1 MGWKNWGWKKKT
13 GIILGILILLYTIS
27 GFLVIPMVTEAILP
41 DKLSAQLD
49 RPVQVENVSL
59 NPYTLT
65 LSVKGLN
72 IGEKSG
78 DADFVAFDEFFANI
92 QWASLFKLGLVAREV
107 RLKQPFVRVARISE
121 TEFNFSDLIPAEKA
135 DQKSEP
141 EDKAPG
147 EPFHFHL
154 SNVRV
159 MNGEFQF
166 HDQPMDK
173 THRFDNVSF
182 TIPMLSNFKP
192 HVDAYAQ
199 PVLAGEL
206 NGTQLKVDVSTKP
219 FAKSMET
226 TVDVTLAGVN
236 LPYYFDYV
244 PVDLGLDIGQ
254 GNLDLE
260 TKLDFKQTPAGETQ
274 LEISAIAD
282 LADLQVTDAAAGEIL
297 ALSDLHVEMAPSRPL
312 EKQIRLATV
321 SLTEPVVTLV
331 RSFDGK
337 LNLAQLGPQG
347 EDRSTASN
355 AEPSKAA
362 QTNADSETAEA
373 GVKESTAAEAKEPES
388 DPFIFELGKLNLSS
402 GTLNYRDFAAPG
414 ASATP
419 HGGPVQMTVKDLNL
433 TVTGFTTKRN
443 QTAQVDLS
451 ASLDP
456 DAALSVNGEFGMTPL
471 TVDTAIQIEGLA
483 LNRAQPYFPDALNLV
498 VTDGRFHLSGNARL
512 NSNQNKGLSA
522 QLKGDSGIR
531 DLKLLESKSAREFVK
546 WQAFDINGIDV
557 SYNPTRVNLK
567 TLAIEGL
574 KQNLIVEKDGR
585 LNVGQIWAAEPAE
598 PSEPETSEAADKKES
613 VEKEQT
619 QKAAAPFPVSIGE
632 IKLRD
637 IGISF
642 TDYQVD
648 PNYSAEVAFDE
659 GSITGLSTEAFEGAK
674 VSLKGAVN
682 EHAPI
687 DISGRIN
694 PLLADLLLD
703 ISFRLQNMELSPFS
717 AYSGKYIGKA
727 IEKGKLNLDLDYL
740 IENKKLEAENQVLL
754 NQFTLGHGVE
764 SKTAVN
770 LPVGLAIALLKDRKG
785 KIDLDLPVSG
795 RLDDPEFSLTGVI
808 IQSLKNLVAKAA
820 TSPFALVSSI
830 VPGGEELRYIEFKA
844 GSADLDDAAEKKLD
858 AIIKL
863 LYERPALNLE
873 LTGYVAPED
882 DRAALKAAALE
893 RKIRAAKWAETSE
906 QTETETIPF
915 EEIEL
920 TDEEYLKYLRQ
931 VYKAEVLA
939 APDAPE
945 DAKSLGD
952 ESLTAAEM
960 KAKIRVRIEVTDAE
974 LRLLAQNRVQ
984 AVKDYI
990 LADDRIAGK
999 RLFIREAETL
1009 MPSDA
1014 GKFKAS
1020 RVELN
1025 LN

>member
-49 RPVQVENVSL
+49 RPVQVENISL

-107 RLKQPFVRVARISE
+107 RLKQPLVRVARISE

-135 DQKSEP
+135 DQKPES

-355 AEPSKAA
+355 AVPSKAA

-451 ASLDP
+451 ASLEP

-648 PNYSAEVAFDE
+648 PNYSAEVVFD
-659 GSITGLSTEAFEGAK
+659 
-674 VSLKGAVN
+674 
-682 EHAPI
+682 
-687 DISGRIN
+687 
-694 PLLADLLLD
+694 
-703 ISFRLQNMELSPFS
+703 
-717 AYSGKYIGKA
+717 
-727 IEKGKLNLDLDYL
+727 
-740 IENKKLEAENQVLL
+740 
-754 NQFTLGHGVE
+754 
-764 SKTAVN
+764 
-770 LPVGLAIALLKDRKG
+770 
-785 KIDLDLPVSG
+785 
-795 RLDDPEFSLTGVI
+795 
-808 IQSLKNLVAKAA
+808 
-820 TSPFALVSSI
+820 
-830 VPGGEELRYIEFKA
+830 
-844 GSADLDDAAEKKLD
+844 
-858 AIIKL
+858 
-863 LYERPALNLE
+863 
-873 LTGYVAPED
+873 
-882 DRAALKAAALE
+882 
-893 RKIRAAKWAETSE
+893 
-906 QTETETIPF
+906 
-915 EEIEL
+915 
-920 TDEEYLKYLRQ
+920 
-931 VYKAEVLA
+931 
-939 APDAPE
+939 
-945 DAKSLGD
+945 
-952 ESLTAAEM
+952 
-960 KAKIRVRIEVTDAE
+960 
-974 LRLLAQNRVQ
+974 
-984 AVKDYI
+984 
-990 LADDRIAGK
+990 
-999 RLFIREAETL
+999 
-1009 MPSDA
+1009 
-1014 GKFKAS
+1014 
-1020 RVELN
+1020 
-1025 LN
+1025 

>member
-1 MGWKNWGWKKKT
+1 MGWKRMGWKKKT
-13 GIILGILILLYTIS
+13 GIILGILILLYTLA

-49 RPVQVENVSL
+49 RPVQVENISL

-78 DADFVAFDEFFANI
+78 DADFIAFEEFFANI
-92 QWASLFKLGLVAREV
+92 QWASLFKLGLVAREL
-107 RLKQPFVRVARISE
+107 RLKEPFVRVARISE
-121 TEFNFSDLIPAEKA
+121 TEFNFSDLIPSEKEDKKPEPEA
-135 DQKSEP
+135 KAQSEP
-141 EDKAPG
+141 LQ
-147 EPFHFHL
+147 FHL
-154 SNVRV
+154 SNIRII
-159 MNGEFQF
+159 NGDFQF

-182 TIPMLSNFKP
+182 TIPMLSNFEP

-206 NGTQLKVDVSTKP
+206 NDTQLKVDVSTKP
-219 FAKSMET
+219 FAESLET
-226 TVDVTLAGVN
+226 VVDINLAGVD

-244 PVDLGLDIGQ
+244 PVDLGLDITG
-254 GNLDLE
+254 GHLNLESKIRFKKASGGKTNLE
-260 TKLDFKQTPAGETQ
+260 V
-274 LEISAIAD
+274 SAVAD
-282 LADLQVTDAAAGEIL
+282 LADLQVTDTAADEIL

-321 SLTEPVVTLV
+321 SFTEPVVTLV
-331 RSFDGK
+331 RDFNGS
-337 LNLAQLGPQG
+337 LNLARLGPQS
-347 EDRSTASN
+347 ENRSSSESGADESN
-355 AEPSKAA
+355 AESQAP
-362 QTNADSETAEA
+362 ADKEKAEA
-373 GVKESTAAEAKEPES
+373 EESASEE

-402 GTLNYRDFAAPG
+402 GTLNYQDFAAPG

-419 HGGPVQMTVKDLNL
+419 HGGPVQMTLNDLNL
-433 TVTGFTTKRN
+433 TVTGFTTQKD

-451 ASLDP
+451 ARLDP
-456 DAALSVNGEFGMTPL
+456 DAALSVNGEFGITPL
-471 TVDTAIQIEGLA
+471 TVDAAVNIEA
-483 LNRAQPYFPDALNLV
+483 VPLNLAQPYFPDPLNLV
-498 VTDGRFHLSGNARL
+498 VTSGSFDLSGKARL
-512 NSNQNKGLSA
+512 NSDPQAGLSA
-522 QLKGDSGIR
+522 HFNGDTGIKE
-531 DLKLLESKSAREFVK
+531 LTLLESQTAGKFLK
-546 WQAFDINGIDV
+546 WQALDLNGIEM
-557 SYNPTRVNLK
+557 SWNPIRIRLK
-567 TLAIEGL
+567 TLAINGL
-574 KQNLIVEKDGR
+574 EQNLIVHENGR
-585 LNVGQIWAAEPAE
+585 LNVSQIYTAEAAESRVPEKSAAE
-598 PSEPETSEAADKKES
+598 DKKAGA
-613 VEKEQT
+613 EKSDADSTED
-619 QKAAAPFPVSIGE
+619 ASAPFPVSIGE

-637 IGISF
+637 IAVSF
-642 TDYQVD
+642 ADYSIE
-648 PNYSAEVAFDE
+648 PNYSARVTFDE

-703 ISFRLQNMELSPFS
+703 ISFKLQNMELSPFS
-717 AYSGKYIGKA
+717 TYSGKYIGKA
-727 IEKGKLNLDLDYL
+727 IEKGKLNLDLEYS
-740 IENKKLEAENQVLL
+740 IENKKLEAENEVLL
-754 NQFTLGHGVE
+754 NQFNLGHRVE
-764 SKTAVN
+764 SETAVN

-785 KIDLDLPVSG
+785 RIDLDLPVSG
-795 RLDDPEFSLTGVI
+795 RLDDPQFSLTGVI
-808 IQSLKNLVAKAA
+808 IQSLRNLVAKAA

-830 VPGGEELRYIEFKA
+830 VPGGEELRYIQFKA

-873 LTGYVAPED
+873 LTGYVAPEE

-920 TDEEYLKYLRQ
+920 TEEEYLKYLREL
-931 VYKAEVLA
+931 YKAEVLDA
-939 APDAPE
+939 SDAPE
-945 DAKSLGD
+945 DAKPLDD
-952 ESLTAAEM
+952 ESLTREEMAAE
-960 KAKIRVRIEVTDAE
+960 IRHRIEIEDAR

-984 AVKDYI
+984 AVKGY
-990 LADDRIAGK
+990 LLNDDRIAGK
-999 RLFIREAETL
+999 RLFTREAESLT
-1009 MPSDA
+1009 PPKA